1 MLRNYSSDTLD
12 LFKSAINGNRKAFR
26 SLMTTEKR
34 PELAAFSNAIK
45 GDEKARM
52 WLLARCP
59 KVFVTMIDALDY
71 NDVAMK
77 VLQNDEDKFS
87 VSFVLACQDRI
98 EGKYWLKKITTNI
111 CFLFAK
117 PLRMHCLPKS
127 RKGYIGIM
135 RLDDEQ

>member
-98 EGKYWLKKITTNI
+98 EGKYWLKKNHYEHLFPI
-111 CFLFAK
+111 CEAVKDALFTK
-117 PLRMHCLPKS
+117 EQE
-127 RKGYIGIM
+127 GIYWYNAF
-135 RLDDEQ
+135 RR